1 MEERDSELRKRALSW
16 KRSTGRAA
24 MAPSVTLKCIR
35 WARCSVTEARN
46 RKDATFLQS
55 LKASC
60 GCRLLRLLSRMPDP
74 KRRESRPGRSSR
86 ETDTLLTDKRFS
98 YRGLTTRI

>member
-24 MAPSVTLKCIR
+24 MAPFVMLKCIR
-35 WARCSVTEARN
+35 WARCFVTEARN
-46 RKDATFLQS
+46 RKGATFLQL

-60 GCRLLRLLSRMPDP
+60 ACRLLRLLSRMPDP
-74 KRRESRPGRSSR
+74 KPRESRLGRSGR
-86 ETDTLLTDKRFS
+86 ETDTLLTDKRS
-98 YRGLTTRI
+98 SSRAL